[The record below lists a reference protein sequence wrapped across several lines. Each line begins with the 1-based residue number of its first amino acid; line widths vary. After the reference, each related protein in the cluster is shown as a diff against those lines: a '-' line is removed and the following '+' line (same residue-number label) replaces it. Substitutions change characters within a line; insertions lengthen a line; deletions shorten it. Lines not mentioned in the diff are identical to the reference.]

1 MYEKNSCPF
10 KSYHR
15 CCPSCDEKVYLM
27 VNIHSDGALVTP
39 ELLFENASDLDDNR
53 NDESQVEKYYE
64 IYDQIATR

>member
-1 MYEKNSCPF
+1 
-10 KSYHR
+10 
-15 CCPSCDEKVYLM
+15 M